1 MRNFGPY
8 EALEQV
14 AVGAT
19 GTLYRARHTEIDRV
33 VAVKELSPAL
43 HAVPGLLE
51 RFRGEARV
59 LATLDD
65 PHVVAVY
72 DYVEEPD
79 RAWIAEEWVPGASL
93 REILAARHRLAPEQ
107 ALGAVRGA
115 LMGLA
120 HAHGRGLLHRDISTG
135 NVLADLAGESKLVD
149 FGLAAPSGETG
160 VLGTP
165 AFVSPEAIRGEALGT
180 QSDVYSAGAVLH
192 LLLSGQ
198 PPFPATTPVEALR
211 RHLEDA
217 PPHLTGHGRELGAVI
232 TRCLAKDPAD
242 RPADAAALLAEL
254 EEAAERRYGAAWT
267 TRASIAALVVATM
280 EAKPAGS
287 PTTHQEPTETTGA
300 IDTGRATRVIRTPPR
315 AAKPVAGATVAAA
328 SAPVAP
334 APVRQPE
341 HQPHHKRRA
350 RRVSPLVVAA
360 AALVVLAGA
369 ATAATVALT
378 GGDTASSTPSPVSE
392 VSPAASP
399 SPSVEP
405 SPTPEASPS
414 TSPSPAPLLAAA
426 APQGTFTIAVTVV
439 KSTNAFEPAGTVL
452 RATWTVVTTCART
465 AHATINGLRPPVFT
479 FGSPCTGT
487 VTSTTGARYTSTWDG
502 TTIVTKGTR
511 ESPCLNRSS
520 GTPVPGTAGAY
531 HEVIVN
537 TLTVTKRTADGRPA
551 ELRGTGQQ
559 TQTLTKGF
567 PTCVAGTTAE
577 SRTLVV
583 VLQ

>member
-19 GTLYRARHTEIDRV
+19 GTLYRARHSEIGRV
-33 VAVKELSPAL
+33 VAVKELSAVL

-51 RFRGEARV
+51 RFRSEARL

-79 RAWIAEEWVPGASL
+79 RAWIAEEWITGASL
-93 REILAARHRLAPEQ
+93 REIVAAQHRLSPEQ

-120 HAHGRGLLHRDISTG
+120 HAHGRGLVHRDVSPG

-149 FGLAAPSGETG
+149 FGLAAPVGETG

-180 QSDVYSAGAVLH
+180 ASDVYSAGAVLF

-211 RHLEDA
+211 HHLEDA
-217 PPHLTGHGRELGAVI
+217 PPRLTGHGPVDDVVAH
-232 TRCLAKDPAD
+232 CLAKDPAG
-242 RPADAAALLAEL
+242 RPVDAAALLAEL
-254 EEAAERRYGAAWT
+254 EGAAAKKYGTAWLT
-267 TRASIAALVVATM
+267 KASIAALVVATVKAKSGSSSDAP
-280 EAKPAGS
+280 EAAAES
-287 PTTHQEPTETTGA
+287 TGA
-300 IDTGRATRVIRTPPR
+300 IDTGRATSVVRPSTPRKTQP
-315 AAKPVAGATVAAA
+315 VAAA
-328 SAPVAP
+328 AATAAPPPPPSTTTHHTPP
-334 APVRQPE
+334 AP
-341 HQPHHKRRA
+341 HHR
-350 RRVSPLVVAA
+350 RRVRRISPLVVAA

-369 ATAATVALT
+369 ATATTVALT
-378 GGDTASSTPSPVSE
+378 GNDNAAPEPSPVAEASPVPTPSP
-392 VSPAASP
+392 SPA
-399 SPSVEP
+399 
-405 SPTPEASPS
+405 PTPEASPAAVAP
-414 TSPSPAPLLAAA
+414 SPSPALLLAAG
-426 APQGTFTIAVTVV
+426 APQGTYRIAVTIV
-439 KSTNAFEPAGTVL
+439 KSTNPIEGPGTVL
-452 RATWTVVTTCART
+452 RGIWTVVTHCD
-465 AHATINGLRPPVFT
+465 AT
-479 FGSPCTGT
+479 PCTGT

-502 TTIVTKGTR
+502 TTLVTKGTR
-511 ESPCLNRSS
+511 ESACLDVA
-520 GTPVPGTAGAY
+520 GQPVPGGQGVY
-531 HEVIVN
+531 HEEITN
-537 TLTVTKRTADGRPA
+537 TLTVARRTADGRPA
-551 ELRGTGQQ
+551 ELRGTGEQ
-559 TQTLTKGF
+559 TQTRVRSF
-567 PTCVAGTTAE
+567 SACRAGTTAE